1 MSYRTVCVQV
11 SGAVRVLHAPASMSS
26 IFCLINSPF
35 FYPLQGLT
43 LTVGLYF
50 KEVMVSTSVVLRS
63 ITPRVT
69 IQNISGSPS
78 TTSTTSIQIHAVQLR
93 AVYEEENVFLIGPLG
108 CLSAVAAL
116 HLVLQPN
123 SKTTQI
129 RCLCVCFSHRYTVF
143 PEAYSNP

>member
-1 MSYRTVCVQV
+1 M
-11 SGAVRVLHAPASMSS
+11 
-26 IFCLINSPF
+26 
-35 FYPLQGLT
+35 
-43 LTVGLYF
+43 GLYF

-123 SKTTQI
+123 SKTTQT
-129 RCLCVCFSHRYTVF
+129 RFVCVFFTQIYCI
-143 PEAYSNP
+143 P